1 MQWGFMVLGGIATGD
16 SLIFFPIWHVV
27 QWVGDTGGGWS
38 LSSLS
43 SCVLSILIPFLILI
57 FRIHRPDVRGG
68 GRHVLQSQGL
78 VLRARRAVQASL
90 GDAQGL

>member
-1 MQWGFMVLGGIATGD
+1 MLKRGVGGLVGIHGLQG
-16 SLIFFPIWHVV
+16 SVV
-27 QWVGDTGGGWS
+27 
-38 LSSLS
+38 
-43 SCVLSILIPFLILI
+43 